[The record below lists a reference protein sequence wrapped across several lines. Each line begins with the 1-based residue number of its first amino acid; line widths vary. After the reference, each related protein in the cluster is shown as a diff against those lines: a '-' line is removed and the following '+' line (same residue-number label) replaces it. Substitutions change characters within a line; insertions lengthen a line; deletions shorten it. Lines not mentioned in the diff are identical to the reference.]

1 MTVTQ
6 DFIKGVELADGQTY
20 DATVLNNLVDQ
31 SYPHPSRGLILVTQ
45 DTGTTPDVPDPG
57 TDPDG
62 QTYRF
67 KRYTWRRLDENG
79 TPTDYVWDDNAD
91 EDATLLKW
99 VLLVSNSTLT
109 AESFPAGVV
118 PAGALADNSVLGRNL
133 ALAVAGPGLQI
144 VSNQLTVKPDNSTI
158 KINSIT
164 GAVYAVAPAIYA
176 PPIGMTFWSPV
187 AMDAAMAALGWLP
200 LKGAALS
207 RTTYAELF
215 AIYGTTFGAPSGTE
229 FSLPDLSGRF
239 PFGANG
245 THAAGATYDSEQV
258 ELVEDNI
265 PQHTHLTVT
274 VKNWDSNTPLND
286 GTPVKDATTKPASDN
301 YIQSCGGTADGSY
314 NAGDSNREYVLNATD
329 DEANVGLTSG
339 GSGTAA
345 GIDIPLPPLMAGV
358 WYVYAKTP

>member
-1 MTVTQ
+1 MTITQ

-67 KRYTWRRLDENG
+67 KRYTWRRLDKNG

-109 AESFPAGVV
+109 AESFPAGVI
-118 PAGALADNSVLGRNL
+118 PAGALADNSILGKNL

-158 KINSIT
+158 RINSIT
-164 GAVYAVAPAIYA
+164 GAVYAVASAVYT

-187 AMDAAMAALGWLP
+187 SMDAAMAALGWLP
-200 LKGAALS
+200 LKGGEFTKA
-207 RTTYAELF
+207 TYPELATLYASF
-215 AIYGTTFGAPSGTE
+215 TPVGHSDPTTFI
-229 FSLPDLSGRF
+229 LPDLSGRF
-239 PFGANG
+239 PLGANMA
-245 THAAGATYDSEQV
+245 HAAGTTYNSEPITLTEGQ
-258 ELVEDNI
+258 L
-265 PQHTHLTVT
+265 PQHTHFV
-274 VKNWDSNTPLND
+274 LNQKTWATKDPTEQVADTNYLQSAGGTDD
-286 GTPVKDATTKPASDN
+286 GTYPS
-301 YIQSCGGTADGSY
+301 
-314 NAGDSNREYVLNATD
+314 GDTNREYVLNGTSD
-329 DEANVGLTSG
+329 VANAGLTSG
-339 GSGTAA
+339 GDGSSAD
-345 GIDIPLPPLMAGV
+345 IDIPLPPLMAGV